1 MKMKS
6 EDILESRQLSRLLFL
21 KVHTTGLEMTDNVV
35 RISLIAAEGNS
46 STEEKNIIISLP
58 ESVVMSNEICEM
70 NKLTNDDVRN
80 NGRDF
85 AEVYTSEL
93 LPFLNDGYT
102 IVTYNNFDLKML
114 YSMCARNSIEMK
126 LNESKCIELMSDFK
140 RSIKFDFWSV
150 LEHVTRKCDD
160 ILDFTLDDSLITANH
175 VMTLFYIMCSRNFD
189 FELMDK
195 SISLDGSIA
204 LSDDYIERQFIENGS
219 LVTKIVR
226 PIIFTR
232 GKYANVNVREVFERD
247 MNYINYLIR
256 NRMCDLLT
264 IRTLSMEYNTY
275 KEIISK
281 FISSTFKTNN

>member
-6 EDILESRQLSRLLFL
+6 EDILKSRQLSRLLFL
-21 KVHTTGLEMTDNVV
+21 KVHTTGLEMTDHIV
-35 RISLIAAEGNS
+35 RISMIAAEGNS

-58 ESVVMSNEICEM
+58 DSVVMSDEICEM
-70 NKLTNDDVRN
+70 NKLTNDDVRK

-85 AEVYTSEL
+85 AEVYSDEL
-93 LPFLNDGYT
+93 LPFLKDGYT
-102 IVTYNNFDLKML
+102 IITYNNFDLKML
-114 YSMCARNSIEMK
+114 YGMCARNSIEME

-150 LEHVTRKCDD
+150 MEHVTRKCDD
-160 ILDFTLDDSLITANH
+160 MLDFTLDNELITATH
-175 VMTLFYIMCSRNFD
+175 IMTLFYIMCARDFD

-204 LSDDYIERQFIENGS
+204 LSDEYVERQFFENGS
-219 LVTKIVR
+219 IVTKMVI

-232 GKYANVNVREVFERD
+232 GKYANVSVREVFERD

-256 NRMCDLLT
+256 NRLCDLLT
-264 IRTLSMEYNTY
+264 IKTLSAEYNLY
-275 KEIISK
+275 KETISK
-281 FISSTFKTNN
+281 FIHQTL